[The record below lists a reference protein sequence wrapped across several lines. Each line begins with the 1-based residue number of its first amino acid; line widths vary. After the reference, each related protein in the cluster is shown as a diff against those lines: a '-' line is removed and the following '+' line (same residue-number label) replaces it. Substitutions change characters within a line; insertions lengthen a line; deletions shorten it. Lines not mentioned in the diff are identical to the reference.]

1 VLVLTPSFHTGDNQ
15 ENMTTIDYLLLL
27 ALGLSLHGAKGQDD
41 AKYTIFISLQGPS
54 TQDPREKSWNF
65 KCNAACLGINKI
77 TENYSRSCQ

>member
-1 VLVLTPSFHTGDNQ
+1 
-15 ENMTTIDYLLLL
+15 MTTIDYLLLL